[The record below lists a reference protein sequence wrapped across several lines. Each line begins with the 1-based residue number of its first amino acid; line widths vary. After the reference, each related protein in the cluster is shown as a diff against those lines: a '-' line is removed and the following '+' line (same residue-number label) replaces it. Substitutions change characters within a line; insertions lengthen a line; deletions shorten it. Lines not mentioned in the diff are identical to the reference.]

1 MTSNKTEKR
10 VNLIILL
17 NKLVEASPTHT
28 LMIEGIDEY
37 NSNTFSIEIILKD
50 GTKEVKMNGIDRLDF
65 ASLLWAAG
73 MLPTKNHQDLSTTI
87 NSFLREQGNRPR
99 ALALDTNLVYS
110 RFMHN
115 FIEISID
122 QPFQSIPFMI
132 IVGRGTNDEM
142 HYKTSLTYKS
152 LEAYNKRMYD
162 QFCNLLLRDPEVSML
177 LVHEHDTQKASHRLR
192 GVSSREGR
200 RGLKGLLYFRKL
212 QKNYHV
218 IVSKPAHLYYANHMI
233 GKPDLDLRRLKNL
246 SRGDDVLKILKNIV
260 VEYPDA
266 VYDSIIRHE
275 VEFISDNTNLEI
287 MFLTADKN
295 NDESSET
302 EGLRHSYVQQPTYWP
317 KVNDIGPKVINVSHV
332 ERLIVELLTFSPYIK
347 ISSKSASS
355 EPSRYLAYTW
365 TGKLPAENL
374 EGRLQCW
381 NGNSKKYY
389 YFTL

>member
-1 MTSNKTEKR
+1 MNSNKTER
-10 VNLIILL
+10 RMNLIILL

-28 LMIEGIDEY
+28 LMIKGIDEN
-37 NSNTFSIEIILKD
+37 NSKTFSIEIILKD
-50 GTKEVKMNGIDRLDF
+50 EFKEVKMNGINHRDF

-87 NSFLREQGNRPR
+87 NTFLKEQGNRPR
-99 ALALDTNLVYS
+99 ALALDTNLIYS

-152 LEAYNKRMYD
+152 LEAYSRKRYE
-162 QFCNLLLRDPEVSML
+162 QFCDLLLRDSEVSML
-177 LVHEHDTQKASHRLR
+177 LVHDRDKQEASQRLR

-218 IVSKPAHLYYANHMI
+218 IVSKPVHLYYANHMI

-246 SRGDDVLKILKNIV
+246 SKGDEVLKILKNIV

-275 VEFISDNTNLEI
+275 VEFMRDNTNLEI

-302 EGLRHSYVQQPTYWP
+302 EGLRHSYVQQPTYWQ
-317 KVNDIGPKVINVSHV
+317 
-332 ERLIVELLTFSPYIK
+332 E
-347 ISSKSASS
+347 
-355 EPSRYLAYTW
+355 
-365 TGKLPAENL
+365 
-374 EGRLQCW
+374 
-381 NGNSKKYY
+381 
-389 YFTL
+389 